1 MDESTPTEMVQIGP
15 GSAEEVEGDP
25 ERAKVHPE
33 LVKSPDELATE
44 VAELVEVHD
53 GEGEEEEEEE
63 EENGKDNKEEDD
75 EDDEEGDGEKTRSWN
90 CIVKKSRNCQK
101 KSASVQTQ

>member
-63 EENGKDNKEEDD
+63 GGKDNKEEDD
-75 EDDEEGDGEKTRSWN
+75 EDDEEGDEEKTRSWN
-90 CIVKKSRNCQK
+90 CIVKFKSRNCQK
-101 KSASVQTQ
+101 KSASIQTQ